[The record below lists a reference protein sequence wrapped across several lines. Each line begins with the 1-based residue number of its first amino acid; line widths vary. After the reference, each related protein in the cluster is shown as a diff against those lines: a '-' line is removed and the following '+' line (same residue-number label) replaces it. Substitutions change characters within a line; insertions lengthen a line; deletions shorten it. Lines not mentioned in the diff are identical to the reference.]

1 MDAILA
7 NPAILGVVALAA
19 LAVGG
24 IAYAFLFNTIE
35 ADKKA
40 DRRLKS
46 VKRADTDGRAKN
58 QKRDRAQEALKRR
71 KQVSESLD
79 KLDEKNKD
87 RQKSVL
93 NPPLEGRISQA
104 GMSLSMTQFYL
115 ISVVCGIV
123 GFILPLLFLQPIF
136 VSVGAAFVFALGLPR
151 MWIARRRK
159 KRIAAFLKEFPNAL
173 DIIVRAIK
181 SGLPLNDGIRLIA
194 QEAKEPVREEFQRI
208 VENQQMGMSTGD
220 AIGRM
225 YERVPTSEANFF
237 GIVVQIQSQAGGNL
251 SEALSNLSNVLR
263 GRKAMREKVAAL
275 SMEAKASGYII
286 AALPFVVA
294 GIVSLVQPDFL
305 TPMFERDTGNL
316 LLGISAFLYIT
327 GIGLMKK
334 MINFEV

>member
-1 MDAILA
+1 MDAIIA
-7 NPAILGVVALAA
+7 NPAILGIVALAA
-19 LAVGG
+19 LAMGG

-35 ADKKA
+35 SEKTV
-40 DRRLKS
+40 DRRLSS
-46 VKRADTDGRAKN
+46 VKRADTDGKAKT

-71 KQVSESLD
+71 KTVADSLD

-87 RQKSVL
+87 RNKAVL
-93 NPPLEGRISQA
+93 NPPLEGRIMQA
-104 GMSLSMTQFYL
+104 GMSMTMPQFYVM
-115 ISVVCGIV
+115 SAVCGAI
-123 GFILPLLFLQPIF
+123 GFVAPLFFLQPIW
-136 VSVGAAFVFALGLPR
+136 VGAAAAFVCAFGLPR
-151 MWIARRRK
+151 MWISRKRK
-159 KRIAAFLKEFPNAL
+159 KRVAAFLKEFPNAL

-194 QEAKEPVREEFQRI
+194 QEAKEPVKTEFQRI

-237 GIVVQIQSQAGGNL
+237 AIVVQIQSQAGGNL
-251 SEALSNLSNVLR
+251 SEALGNLSNVLR
-263 GRKAMREKVAAL
+263 SRKQMREKVASL

-286 AALPFVVA
+286 AALPFVVS
-294 GIVSLVQPDFL
+294 GLVTFVDPEFL
-305 TPMFERDTGNL
+305 KPLIERERGHM
-316 LLGISAFLYIT
+316 LLGISALLYIT